1 MNQARTA
8 TLLSA
13 AIAMTVVLGATGAS
27 ATWPIVLTAVL
38 LGTVGMGFIVEQQ
51 VASARQ
57 AQRGFIGQPKL
68 AVQSIVDDL
77 AGKAGITPPRTFLI
91 DSDVANAFTSGRSRP
106 GAITVSSELLA
117 TLSEREINGVLAH
130 EIVHIVRRDAQ
141 RLTWTALICGLIA
154 GTVSAG
160 AVMVWAAPYETLITF
175 PAMIVGACAAAL
187 TQMAICRSREFSAD
201 RHGAA
206 LCGDPLWI
214 AAALERI
221 ESRDLAKAT
230 RAPRTWALETFRF
243 GPRREQVFGLL
254 STHPPSG
261 ARIFRLRRLAGLS
274 EPWD

>member
-1 MNQARTA
+1 MSQARTA

-13 AIAMTVVLGATGAS
+13 AIAMTVVLGTTGAS

-38 LGTVGMGFIVEQQ
+38 LGTVGVGFVVEQR

-57 AQRGFIGQPKL
+57 ARHRFNRRPKL

-77 AGKAGITPPRTFLI
+77 AGKAGITSPRTFLI

-106 GAITVSSELLA
+106 GAITVTSELLD

-130 EIVHIVRRDAQ
+130 EIAHIVRRDAQ
-141 RLTWTALICGLIA
+141 RLTWTVLICGLIA
-154 GTVSAG
+154 GAVSAG
-160 AVMVWAAPYETLITF
+160 AVMMWAAPYEALITF

-187 TQMAICRSREFSAD
+187 TQMAACRSREFSAD

-214 AAALERI
+214 ATALERI
-221 ESRDLAKAT
+221 ESRDLAKST
-230 RAPRTWALETFRF
+230 RAPRTWALETVRF
-243 GPRREQVFGLL
+243 SPKREQILGLL
-254 STHPPSG
+254 SAHPPSG